1 MDYLEEYR
9 RKLVPAAEAV
19 KAVKSGDLVHYG
31 EFVMNSGYLDAAL
44 AQRVDEL
51 YGVSIRT
58 TTCPFMPQA
67 VLADPE
73 RKHVIYDDYHMS
85 AASRK
90 LHDRKLCNYIPL
102 NYHEANSFYDRGYVE
117 ADVALIKVAPMDK
130 HGFLNFGPSVSFIPN
145 ICDTAKIVIAEVN
158 NRIPTCLGGSR
169 ESIHI
174 SEIDYIVEGDNQPLI
189 ELPELPVSGVDKKIA
204 ALVLGEIEDGAC
216 LQLGIGAMPN
226 AVGAMIA
233 ESDLKELGVHTE
245 MLCDSFVD
253 MYEAGRITGRC
264 KQLNK
269 RKMVYTFAMGS
280 NRLYDFLDNNPACAI
295 YPVEYTNDPFI
306 VGQNDKVVGINNAIE
321 IDLYGQV
328 ASESSGIRHIS
339 GTGGQLD
346 FILGSY
352 YSRGGKGL
360 ICLTSTFSG
369 KDGRPQSRIKP
380 TLNSG
385 TVVTVPRSI
394 NFYVVTEYGIAMLKA
409 KSTWQRA
416 EALINI
422 AHPDLRDELI
432 KEAERMKIWVRSNKL
447 D

>member
-1 MDYLEEYR
+1 VNYSAEYQ
-9 RKLVPAAEAV
+9 RKLTPVDEAV
-19 KAVKSGDLVHYG
+19 KVVKSGDLVHYG
-31 EFVMNSGYLDAAL
+31 EFVMNSAYLDEAL
-44 AQRVDEL
+44 ARRVPDLENIN
-51 YGVSIRT
+51 IRT
-58 TTCPFMPQA
+58 TTCPFQPKT
-67 VLADPE
+67 VLADPG
-73 RKHVIYDDYHMS
+73 RKRIIYDDYHMS

-90 LHDRKLCNYIPL
+90 LHDKNLCNYVPFT
-102 NYHEANSFYDRGYVE
+102 YHEGNSFYCRSYLE
-117 ADVALIKVAPMDK
+117 PDVALIKVAPMDK
-130 HGFLNFGPSVSFIPN
+130 HGFFNFGTSISFTPN
-145 ICDTAKIVIAEVN
+145 ICDSANIVIAEVN
-158 NRIPTCLGGSR
+158 HNVPICLGGSR

-174 SEIDYIVEGDNQPLI
+174 SEIDYIVEGDNQPLA
-189 ELPELPVSGVDKKIA
+189 ELPDLPISDIDKSIA
-204 ALVLGEIEDGAC
+204 SIVMGEIEDGAC

-233 ESDLKELGVHTE
+233 QSDLKDLGVHTE

-264 KQLNK
+264 KQLDK

-280 NRLYDFLDNNPACAI
+280 NKLYQFLDQNPCCAA

-306 VGQNDKVVGINNAIE
+306 IGQNDKVVGINNAIE

-346 FILGSY
+346 FIFGSY
-352 YSRGGKGL
+352 YSNHGKGL
-360 ICLTSTFSG
+360 ICLTSTFIG
-369 KDGRPQSRIKP
+369 KDGTLHSRIKP
-380 TLNSG
+380 MLTPG
-385 TVVTVPRSI
+385 AVVTVPRSI
-394 NFYVVTEYGIAMLKA
+394 NFYVITEYGIAMLKG

-432 KEAERMKIWVRSNKL
+432 KQAEGMRIWVRSNKA